1 MCQLMSNCR
10 SIVNRQGS
18 QHVGWDLIRN
28 HFPIMM
34 MTMQRFTFHLTKE
47 WMASKNSNSFI
58 GWESIKIEE
67 KIPRLRNSQVLKA
80 KAD

>member
-1 MCQLMSNCR
+1 
-10 SIVNRQGS
+10 
-18 QHVGWDLIRN
+18 
-28 HFPIMM
+28 
-34 MTMQRFTFHLTKE
+34 MTMQRFTEYQLPSFHLTKE

-67 KIPRLRNSQVLKA
+67 KIPPLWNSQVLKA